1 MAAVVSHS
9 DEIAGSIYG
18 RLAARKCPRV
28 ERCEFPTILAVHFRV
43 LDFLDGGIASS
54 SRIDGLGRGVGEYLR
69 SRLVDV
75 PIRFLERGWI

>member
-1 MAAVVSHS
+1 MTKLQDLFAEDWPQENV
-9 DEIAGSIYG
+9 
-18 RLAARKCPRV
+18 PRV